1 MPLATFFSQIL
12 ILHIATVALSGGLFA
27 VRGGLGLA
35 GQNHV
40 VRHWSLRYFSYFN
53 DSVLLAAGLSLAFII
68 HQYPLLDAWLT
79 VKLVLLVVYIALGML
94 ALRPAR
100 SWRQRAIAYGGALA
114 TYAFIISV
122 AVTQNPWGVLL
133 LLRP

>member
-1 MPLATFFSQIL
+1 MLLAPFFPQIL
-12 ILHIATVALSGGLFA
+12 TLHIATVALSGSLFT

-35 GQNHV
+35 GQNRA
-40 VRHWSLRYFSYFN
+40 VRHWSLRYFSYLN
-53 DSVLLAAGLSLAFII
+53 DSMLLAAGLSLAFII
-68 HQYPLLDAWLT
+68 HQYPLLNAWLT

-100 SWRQRAIAYGGALA
+100 SWRQRAIAYGCALA

>member
-1 MPLATFFSQIL
+1 MSLLSFFPQIL
-12 ILHIATVALSGGLFA
+12 ALHITTVALSGSLFA

-35 GQNHV
+35 GLDGIT
-40 VRHWSLRYFSYFN
+40 RHWSLRYFSYCN
-53 DSVLLAAGLSLAFII
+53 DSVLLAAGLGLAFII
-68 HQYPLLDAWLT
+68 HQYPLLNAWLT

-100 SWRQRAIAYGGALA
+100 SPRQRAMAYGCALA
-114 TYAFIISV
+114 TYGFIISV

-133 LLRP
+133 LVRL